1 MTQILHYQTKNIYIQ
16 GGGWQLHGKNNIDFH
31 LYHTVFNVADV
42 IYERW
47 NKIPVILKKKAAQL
61 MKLYAF
67 WYHILLRQENHNT
80 TRWAVQVG
88 FLDSK

>member
-1 MTQILHYQTKNIYIQ
+1 MDVEDYM
-16 GGGWQLHGKNNIDFH
+16 GKNNIHFH